1 MKAAQAVVILCQQ
14 LSQHIVDQT
23 TETHHPCPQGAQ
35 FFMARSGNANII
47 PFDDARRMASMRSSR
62 PAVVETA
69 RAVGD
74 AYGDGSRRH
83 ASLDAAVPSRP
94 SAGMGGY
101 ASSSYGVRA
110 ASPALPPLPRS
121 SRDIRLGGVSPRAD
135 RGFSSVP
142 SGAPSDSFDVDGP
155 SASRSAVEVYEGSDG
170 RVLDASSRAQRSYD
184 KRRAKAKQK
193 ADRLFFK
200 QFGADEP
207 ASSPHAS
214 RAAVYKGEMGK
225 AHKRAF
231 SDLESGRA
239 VSSSDAR
246 RSSARSAKAPRTS
259 TPPLAVFAGIAAC
272 LVFAL
277 VLLYPAAQTYY
288 LETREQSRLQAEYDA
303 LSARNEA
310 IESQLEYLKT
320 DEGIED
326 AAHKELGWV
335 YDGQVAGVVRGL
347 GDDKGTAQEEL
358 IAQVK
363 SGSVPAPETWYSP
376 MLDVL
381 FGYVDPAKV
390 MPENTDMSNVSDVA
404 ADQPSTDGAET
415 S

>member
-1 MKAAQAVVILCQQ
+1 MKAPPAVVILCQQ

-94 SAGMGGY
+94 SVGMGGY
-101 ASSSYGVRA
+101 ASSSYGARA
-110 ASPALPPLPRS
+110 ASLALSPLPRS
-121 SRDIRLGGVSPRAD
+121 SRDIRLGGVSPRGE
-135 RGFSSVP
+135 RGFSSAP
-142 SGAPSDSFDVDGP
+142 SGVPSDSFDVDGP
-155 SASRSAVEVYEGSDG
+155 SASRSAVEVYGGSDE
-170 RVLDASSRAQRSYD
+170 RVSDASSRAQRSYD

-207 ASSPHAS
+207 TPSPHAS

-404 ADQPSTDGAET
+404 ADQSSTDGAET

>member
-1 MKAAQAVVILCQQ
+1 
-14 LSQHIVDQT
+14 
-23 TETHHPCPQGAQ
+23 
-35 FFMARSGNANII
+35 MARSGNANII
-47 PFDDARRMASMRSSR
+47 PFDDARRMASTRSSR
-62 PAVVETA
+62 L
-69 RAVGD
+69 AVGEMAQAAGGTYSAD
-74 AYGDGSRRH
+74 RGRYS
-83 ASLDAAVPSRP
+83 SLDAAAPSR
-94 SAGMGGY
+94 SSMSMGGY
-101 ASSSYGVRA
+101 ASSSYGARTA
-110 ASPALPPLPRS
+110 SASSPALPPRPRP
-121 SRDIRLGGVSPRAD
+121 SRDIRLVGASQRGD
-135 RGFSSVP
+135 YGFSSA
-142 SGAPSDSFDVDGP
+142 STRTPSDAFDVDRP
-155 SASRSAVEVYEGSDG
+155 YASRPALEAYEESNARLSG
-170 RVLDASSRAQRSYD
+170 ASSRAQRSYD

-200 QFGADEP
+200 QFGSDEP
-207 ASSPHAS
+207 SPSPHAS

-239 VSSSDAR
+239 SSAGAR
-246 RSSARSAKAPRTS
+246 RSQTRSAKAPHTA
-259 TPPLAVFAGIAAC
+259 TPPLAVLAGIAAC

-303 LSARNEA
+303 LSARNAA
-310 IESQLEYLKT
+310 IESQVEYLKT

-347 GDDKGTAQEEL
+347 GNEKGTAQDEL

-376 MLDVL
+376 MLDML

-390 MPENTDMSNVSDVA
+390 MPENTDMSNVSDIA
-404 ADQPSTDGAET
+404 AEQTPADDAKT

>member
-1 MKAAQAVVILCQQ
+1 M
-14 LSQHIVDQT
+14 
-23 TETHHPCPQGAQ
+23 HHLCPQGAQ

-47 PFDDARRMASMRSSR
+47 PFDDARRMASSRYSR
-62 PAVVETA
+62 PAVNEMA
-69 RAVGD
+69 RAAGD
-74 AYGDGSRRH
+74 PYAPGQGRY
-83 ASLDAAVPSRP
+83 ASLDVAAPRS

-101 ASSSYGVRA
+101 ASSTYGARTSSASLPTLSRPSRELRLAGDPQPSQRVASLASSRVRA
-110 ASPALPPLPRS
+110 DASDRSYESRPALEAYEPS
-121 SRDIRLGGVSPRAD
+121 AD
-135 RGFSSVP
+135 RSKES
-142 SGAPSDSFDVDGP
+142 
-155 SASRSAVEVYEGSDG
+155 
-170 RVLDASSRAQRSYD
+170 SSRAQRSYD
-184 KRRAKAKQK
+184 KRRAKTKQK

-200 QFGADEP
+200 QFGSDEP
-207 ASSPHAS
+207 APSPHAS
-214 RAAVYKGEMGK
+214 RAAVYKGEMGR

-239 VSSSDAR
+239 VSGDPR
-246 RSSARSAKAPRTS
+246 RSSTRSAKAPRAS
-259 TPPLAVFAGIAAC
+259 APPLAVLAGAAAC
-272 LVFAL
+272 FIFAL

-310 IESQLEYLKT
+310 IESQIEYLKT

-347 GDDKGTAQEEL
+347 GNEKGTAQDEL

-390 MPENTDMSNVSDVA
+390 MPENTDMSNVSDVSA
-404 ADQPSTDGAET
+404 GQQPADGAQT

>member
-1 MKAAQAVVILCQQ
+1 MY
-14 LSQHIVDQT
+14 
-23 TETHHPCPQGAQ
+23 EGADE
-35 FFMARSGNANII
+35 RTSG
-47 PFDDARRMASMRSSR
+47 
-62 PAVVETA
+62 T
-69 RAVGD
+69 
-74 AYGDGSRRH
+74 
-83 ASLDAAVPSRP
+83 PSRT
-94 SAGMGGY
+94 
-101 ASSSYGVRA
+101 
-110 ASPALPPLPRS
+110 
-121 SRDIRLGGVSPRAD
+121 
-135 RGFSSVP
+135 
-142 SGAPSDSFDVDGP
+142 
-155 SASRSAVEVYEGSDG
+155 
-170 RVLDASSRAQRSYD
+170 QRSYD

-200 QFGADEP
+200 QFGSDDP
-207 ASSPHAS
+207 APSPHAS

-231 SDLESGRA
+231 SDLESGRV

-246 RSSARSAKAPRTS
+246 RSSARSAKTPRTS
-259 TPPLAVFAGIAAC
+259 TSPLAVFAGIAAC

-347 GDDKGTAQEEL
+347 GDEKGTAQDEL

-404 ADQPSTDGAET
+404 AEQPSTDGAAA

>member
-1 MKAAQAVVILCQQ
+1 
-14 LSQHIVDQT
+14 
-23 TETHHPCPQGAQ
+23 
-35 FFMARSGNANII
+35 MARSGNANII
-47 PFDDARRMASMRSSR
+47 PFDDARRMASTRSSR
-62 PAVVETA
+62 PAIVETA

-74 AYGDGSRRH
+74 AYGDGSRRY
-83 ASLDAAVPSRP
+83 ASLDVAAPSRP
-94 SAGMGGY
+94 LTGMGGY

-110 ASPALPPLPRS
+110 ASPALPSLPRS
-121 SRDIRLGGVSPRAD
+121 SRDIRLGGIPSRGD
-135 RGFSSVP
+135 RGVSSVP
-142 SGAPSDSFDVDGP
+142 SGDPSDSFDVDRP
-155 SASRSAVEVYEGSDG
+155 RASRPAVEVYEGADERTSG
-170 RVLDASSRAQRSYD
+170 TPSRTQRSYD

-200 QFGADEP
+200 QFGSDDP
-207 ASSPHAS
+207 APSPHAS

-231 SDLESGRA
+231 SDLESGRV

-246 RSSARSAKAPRTS
+246 RSSVRSAKTPRTS
-259 TPPLAVFAGIAAC
+259 TSPLAVFAGIAAC

-347 GDDKGTAQEEL
+347 GDEKGTAQDEL

-404 ADQPSTDGAET
+404 AEQPSTDGAAA

>member
-1 MKAAQAVVILCQQ
+1 
-14 LSQHIVDQT
+14 
-23 TETHHPCPQGAQ
+23 
-35 FFMARSGNANII
+35 MARSGNANII
-47 PFDDARRMASMRSSR
+47 PFDDARRMASTRSSR
-62 PAVVETA
+62 PAVGEMAQAAGGTYSA
-69 RAVGD
+69 DRGR
-74 AYGDGSRRH
+74 Y
-83 ASLDAAVPSRP
+83 ASLDAAAPSRP
-94 SAGMGGY
+94 SMGMGGY
-101 ASSSYGVRA
+101 ASSSYGVRTA
-110 ASPALPPLPRS
+110 SASSPALPSLSRP
-121 SRDIRLGGVSPRAD
+121 SRDIRLAD
-135 RGFSSVP
+135 ASQRGDYGFP
-142 SGAPSDSFDVDGP
+142 SAPAHTPSDTFDVDRP
-155 SASRSAVEVYEGSDG
+155 YASRPALEAYKESDARSSG
-170 RVLDASSRAQRSYD
+170 ASSRAQRSCD

-200 QFGADEP
+200 QFGSDEP
-207 ASSPHAS
+207 SPSPHAS

-231 SDLESGRA
+231 SDLESSRA
-239 VSSSDAR
+239 SSADAR
-246 RSSARSAKAPRTS
+246 RSQTRSAKAPRTA
-259 TPPLAVFAGIAAC
+259 TPPIAVLAGIAAC

-303 LSARNEA
+303 LSARNAA
-310 IESQLEYLKT
+310 IESQVEYLKT

-347 GDDKGTAQEEL
+347 GNEKGTAQDEL

-376 MLDVL
+376 MLDML

-390 MPENTDMSNVSDVA
+390 MPENTDMSNVSDIA
-404 ADQPSTDGAET
+404 AEQTLADGAKT